1 MTDEN
6 IVNAKMNAKA
16 NAIENPKVNENI
28 RKLKR
33 DLLIT

>member
-6 IVNAKMNAKA
+6 IVNAKMNPKA

-33 DLLIT
+33 DLEY